1 MRYLLD
7 EPGCRLLPCH
17 FSTFFNDLSHK
28 ESTVILHS
36 PQFQKAKRYITATAL
51 GLFAFHA
58 APVMLHAETVAT
70 EEWNISADKITR
82 YEDPQS
88 VVAEGNIV
96 LEKREK
102 LPPPPPPTEA
112 EKGMSD
118 WSELLGEE
126 PAQKQEVKA
135 EEIDAAPVAT
145 MKTTVTIKAD
155 WMVYDTTLQ
164 SIKARG
170 NVEINTGE
178 DVLTADQASLDLTKE
193 TGTFTDATVI
203 RSDKSLHLEGK
214 TIEKTGVNTYNIG
227 DGWAITCK
235 VEKGETPPWSFA
247 SKDTKIEPGGYAVL
261 KHARFNVKG
270 MPIFYT
276 PYLILPVKNTR
287 QTGFLFPEFSSSSNN
302 GFGLNLPFFWNISDS
317 ADMTFYPQYYTDR
330 GFMPGVEFRYAQGDM
345 EKGTI
350 VGTWIDDKLSDP
362 SETDYYQDT
371 GFTHTNNNRYWIRGK
386 ADHTFGDDWQTRLD
400 LDIVSDR
407 DYLTEFNTGVNGF
420 NNSSQR
426 FLDEYGRDFENKR
439 DETRDNTLKTM
450 KSWSGMT
457 LEGTLLGVNDV
468 RAVETDPTPL
478 WKLPSFDF
486 TGFKTIGET
495 DFSYEW
501 ESQYVNYWREDG
513 VGGHRFDLHPSISA
527 PVPLSQYL
535 ESRAEV
541 GVRETFYLVNTYGD
555 GEWTN
560 DDQQN
565 RLLADF
571 EMEVGTTVLKNFF
584 QDASQNSGFDHQVH
598 PYVQYQF
605 LPDVD
610 QDELP
615 IFDEV
620 DAIEDVNRVVYGVD
634 NFFNLFD
641 NYASGNATLE
651 EYAYVKVSQYYD
663 LRDDYSGESFGD
675 DSDGRF
681 SDIFFR
687 TGWTPTSYLTA
698 EYQTDIDPYGDGFV
712 AHSFEGTYRTK
723 RGDQFSLDYSFS
735 DDSSIEQINGIVR
748 AHLLNNWFT
757 AVDVEHSLSND
768 ETQEA
773 TVSLTYQALC
783 WSVSL
788 ESNYTPEDTAFMVI
802 FNLANIGGRLGLGN

>member
-1 MRYLLD
+1 M
-7 EPGCRLLPCH
+7 
-17 FSTFFNDLSHK
+17 
-28 ESTVILHS
+28 ILHS

-51 GLFAFHA
+51 SLLAFQS
-58 APVMLHAETVAT
+58 APVMLHAESVAT

-88 VVAEGNIV
+88 VVAEGNII

-102 LPPPPPPTEA
+102 LPPPPPVTDE
-112 EKGMSD
+112 EKGMTD
-118 WSELLGEE
+118 WSELLGEK
-126 PAQKQEVKA
+126 PKKKKEVKA
-135 EEIDAAPVAT
+135 EQVDAAPVAT

-155 WMVYDTTLQ
+155 WMVYDTTFQ

-170 NVEINTGE
+170 HVEINTGE
-178 DVLTADQASLDLTKE
+178 DVLTADQASIDLNKE
-193 TGTFTDATVI
+193 TGTFTNATVV
-203 RSDKSLHLEGK
+203 RNNKSLHLEGK

-247 SKDTKIEPGGYAVL
+247 SKDTRIEPGGYAVL

-270 MPIFYT
+270 VPIFYT
-276 PYLILPVKNTR
+276 PYLILPVKYTR
-287 QTGFLFPEFSSSSNN
+287 QTGFLFPEFSTSTNN
-302 GFGLNLPFFWNISDS
+302 GVGLNLPFFWNISDS
-317 ADMTFYPQYYTDR
+317 ADMTFYPQYYTNR
-330 GFMPGVEFRYAQGDM
+330 GFMPGLEFRYAQGEM
-345 EKGTI
+345 EKGAI
-350 VGTWIDDKLSDP
+350 VGTWLDDELSDP

-371 GFTHTNNNRYWIRGK
+371 GFTHTNSDRYWIRGK

-407 DYLTEFNTGVNGF
+407 DYLTEFSTGVNGF
-420 NNSSQR
+420 NNTSDR
-426 FLDEYGRDFENKR
+426 FLEEYGRDFDYKR
-439 DETRDNTLKTM
+439 AETRDNTLKVM

-468 RAVETDPTPL
+468 RTDESSPTPL

-495 DFSYEW
+495 DFSYDW
-501 ESQYVNYWREDG
+501 ESEYVNYWREDG
-513 VGGHRFDLHPSISA
+513 VGGHRFDIHPTLSA
-527 PVPLSQYL
+527 PVPLGQYL

-555 GEWTN
+555 GQWTN

-584 QDASQNSGFDHQVH
+584 QDASRNSGFDHQVH
-598 PYVQYQF
+598 PYVKYQF

-620 DAIEDVNRVVYGVD
+620 DAIEDINRMVYGVD

-641 NYASGNATLE
+641 NYASGNSILKD
-651 EYAYVKVSQYYD
+651 YAYVQVSQYYD
-663 LRDDYSGESFGD
+663 LRDDYAGDSSSDVLGLSDLSSATNDFISD

-681 SDIFFR
+681 SDIFLR
-687 TGWTPTSYLTA
+687 TGWTPTNYLTV
-698 EYQTDIDPYGDGFV
+698 EYQTDLDAYGDGFV
-712 AHSFEGTYRTK
+712 AHSLEGTYRTK
-723 RGDQFSLDYSFS
+723 RGDHFSLDYSFN
-735 DDSSIEQINGIVR
+735 DDSSIEQINGIIR
-748 AHLLNNWFT
+748 THLLNNWFT
-757 AVDVEHSLSND
+757 LIDVEHSISND

-788 ESNYTPEDTAFMVI
+788 ESNYTPEDTAFMVV
-802 FNLANIGGRLGLGN
+802 FNLANIGGSPGLGD